1 MIYIIMD
8 FFMYL
13 NYFVVKYIIK
23 RIFLKIVYLYR
34 CWDVFNI
41 WIENDLVSKLFLNI
55 NCLIYFLFIFM
66 MNLYVKFKKENKKGF
81 F

>member
-23 RIFLKIVYLYR
+23 RIFLKFVYLYR

>member
-41 WIENDLVSKLFLNI
+41 WIENDLVSKLFWNI
-55 NCLIYFLFIFM
+55 NCSIYFLFIFM

>member
-41 WIENDLVSKLFLNI
+41 WRENDLVSKLFLNI